1 MLNTTLIGR
10 LGKDATTN
18 TVGNRVAIGFSV
30 ACDLGKNQQGEKI
43 TRWVRCTIWRDQGKD
58 AIAKYLRKGTQVYLE
73 GTPDARAFDGQNGV
87 QASLELTVWKVKL
100 LSSEQ
105 QQQNQAQAQTES
117 NSQQH
122 TPPPSP
128 IADDSDEQIAAED
141 RLPF

>member
-30 ACDLGKNQQGEKI
+30 ACDLGKTQQGEKI
-43 TRWVRCTIWRDQGKD
+43 TRWVRCTIWKDQGKD

-73 GTPDARAFDGQNGV
+73 GTPDARAFDGQNGI

-105 QQQNQAQAQTES
+105 QQQQQQS
-117 NSQQH
+117 NPQQY

-128 IADDSDEQIAAED
+128 IADDSDEQMAAED
-141 RLPF
+141 KLPF